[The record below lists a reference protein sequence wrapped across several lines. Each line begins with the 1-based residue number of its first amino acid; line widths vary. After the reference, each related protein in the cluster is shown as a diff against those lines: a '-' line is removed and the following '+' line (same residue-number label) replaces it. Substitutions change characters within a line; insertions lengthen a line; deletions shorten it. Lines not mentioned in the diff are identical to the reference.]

1 MKSNLPYSLMMA
13 LALATGSA
21 SAADLRIYPSFS
33 EVRETVKA
41 TGTTLSVNL
50 PQEAWNS
57 VIPGS
62 LDLDGVAFSSAVQK
76 QEANWLTSLEGKP
89 VFLRTGDKIE
99 TVTLI
104 RARDLLIKD
113 AQGRYRNVAYSDLS
127 FTDLPPL
134 NPQSPTQTLTYTVPN
149 GATGTLSYLTRAVTW
164 SPRFTLKASNA
175 GAQLS
180 ALADIRNGT
189 ELPYN
194 VQNTELYAGDV
205 EVQDG
210 QPMPAAPM
218 MMQRAEAASADFA
231 APKIN
236 TVGELRGL
244 TRYDLSAPFTL
255 PASSMVTLPFLT
267 PKLTSFERFVG
278 LTFFFNTQPN
288 TGTMNRFYRFKADE
302 RLPSGSLTVRED
314 GRIVGQTTIPETG
327 KGANVEF
334 SLGNDPDVR
343 YTRSVET
350 QNQQKDSKGNVT
362 RTTYRV
368 TYAFESSKDRA
379 IRAEVTERAGGR
391 RIIIDSAP
399 AVQNQGVANLRVDV
413 PANGKASKSFV
424 LVIDNS

>member
-1 MKSNLPYSLMMA
+1 MKPNLSYSLMMA
-13 LALATGSA
+13 LALFSGAA
-21 SAADLRIYPSFS
+21 SATDLRIYPSFS

-41 TGTTLSVNL
+41 TGTTLGVNL
-50 PQEAWNS
+50 PQETWNS

-113 AQGRYRNVAYSDLS
+113 AQGRYRNVSYSDLS
-127 FTDLPPL
+127 FSDLPPL
-134 NPQSPTQTLTYTVPN
+134 NPQSPTQTLTYTVPS

-205 EVQDG
+205 EVQEG
-210 QPMPAAPM
+210 QPVPAPAPM
-218 MMQRAEAASADFA
+218 MRAEAAAADFA

-236 TVGELRGL
+236 TVGEVRGL

-267 PKLTSFERFVG
+267 PKLTSFERYAG
-278 LTFFFNTQPN
+278 LNTYFTPQPSK
-288 TGTMNRFYRFKADE
+288 GTMNRFYRFKADQ

-327 KGANVEF
+327 KGADVEF

-391 RIIIDSAP
+391 RIIIDTAP
-399 AVQNQGVANLRVDV
+399 AVQNQGVANLKVDV

>member
-1 MKSNLPYSLMMA
+1 MKPNLSYSLMMA
-13 LALATGSA
+13 LALFSGAA
-21 SAADLRIYPSFS
+21 SATDLRIYPSFS

-41 TGTTLSVNL
+41 TGTTLGVNL
-50 PQEAWNS
+50 PQETWNS

-113 AQGRYRNVAYSDLS
+113 AQGRYRNVSYSDLS
-127 FTDLPPL
+127 FSDLPPL
-134 NPQSPTQTLTYTVPN
+134 NPQSPTQTLTYTVPS

-205 EVQDG
+205 EVQEG
-210 QPMPAAPM
+210 QPVPMPAPM
-218 MMQRAEAASADFA
+218 MRAEAASADFA

-236 TVGELRGL
+236 TVGEVRGL

-267 PKLTSFERFVG
+267 PKLTSFERYAG
-278 LTFFFNTQPN
+278 LNTYFTPQLSK
-288 TGTMNRFYRFKADE
+288 GTMNRFYRFKADQ

-327 KGANVEF
+327 KGADVEF

-343 YTRSVET
+343 YTRTVET

-391 RIIIDSAP
+391 RIIIDNAP
-399 AVQNQGVANLRVDV
+399 AVENQGMANLKVDV

>member
-1 MKSNLPYSLMMA
+1 MKPNLSYSLMMA
-13 LALATGSA
+13 LALFSGAA
-21 SAADLRIYPSFS
+21 SATDLRIYPSFS

-41 TGTTLSVNL
+41 TGTTLGVNL
-50 PQEAWNS
+50 PQETWNS

-113 AQGRYRNVAYSDLS
+113 AQGRYRNVSYSDLS
-127 FTDLPPL
+127 FSDLPPL
-134 NPQSPTQTLTYTVPN
+134 NPQSPTQTLTYTVPS

-205 EVQDG
+205 EVQEG
-210 QPMPAAPM
+210 QPVPAPAPM
-218 MMQRAEAASADFA
+218 MRAEAAAADFA

-236 TVGELRGL
+236 TVGEVRGL

-267 PKLTSFERFVG
+267 PKLTSFERYAG
-278 LTFFFNTQPN
+278 LNTYFNTE
-288 TGTMNRFYRFKADE
+288 TSKGTMNRFYRFKADQ

-314 GRIVGQTTIPETG
+314 GRIG
-327 KGANVEF
+327 KGADVEF

-391 RIIIDSAP
+391 RIIIDTAP
-399 AVQNQGVANLRVDV
+399 AVQNQGVANLKVDV